1 MEVNGQ
7 IGRYREMIDDRQED
21 KTDRWQI
28 YWKERKSFKRRP
40 TFNVSMLL
48 LDSIISLTKN
58 RSSEIE
64 SSVFIRKLKR
74 CWGDSLNSKEL
85 VSPS

>member
-1 MEVNGQ
+1 
-7 IGRYREMIDDRQED
+7 MIDRKIDRQMIDILE
-21 KTDRWQI
+21 
-28 YWKERKSFKRRP
+28 KEKSFKRRP

-48 LDSIISLTKN
+48 FDSIISLTKH

-64 SSVFIRKLKR
+64 SSVFIRKLKS
-74 CWGDSLNSKEL
+74 CCGDSLNSKEL